1 MVSTVHI
8 HQDGF
13 DLLGSKSGLLTIFL
27 FFFLTEHLSHFLIL
41 VTYSSKERIIKEG
54 NFMLDK
60 AGSMK
65 YFFLIG
71 LHKTLQAIE
80 FPSRKPISI

>member
-1 MVSTVHI
+1 
-8 HQDGF
+8 
-13 DLLGSKSGLLTIFL
+13 
-27 FFFLTEHLSHFLIL
+27 
-41 VTYSSKERIIKEG
+41 
-54 NFMLDK
+54 MLDK

-65 YFFLIG
+65 YFVLIG

>member
-1 MVSTVHI
+1 
-8 HQDGF
+8 
-13 DLLGSKSGLLTIFL
+13 
-27 FFFLTEHLSHFLIL
+27 
-41 VTYSSKERIIKEG
+41 
-54 NFMLDK
+54 MLDK

-65 YFFLIG
+65 FFFFFLIG

>member
-1 MVSTVHI
+1 
-8 HQDGF
+8 
-13 DLLGSKSGLLTIFL
+13 
-27 FFFLTEHLSHFLIL
+27 
-41 VTYSSKERIIKEG
+41 
-54 NFMLDK
+54 MLDK
-60 AGSMK
+60 AGSMN

>member
-1 MVSTVHI
+1 M
-8 HQDGF
+8 
-13 DLLGSKSGLLTIFL
+13 
-27 FFFLTEHLSHFLIL
+27 
-41 VTYSSKERIIKEG
+41 KEG

-65 YFFLIG
+65 YYFLIG

>member
-1 MVSTVHI
+1 
-8 HQDGF
+8 
-13 DLLGSKSGLLTIFL
+13 
-27 FFFLTEHLSHFLIL
+27 
-41 VTYSSKERIIKEG
+41 
-54 NFMLDK
+54 MLDK

-65 YFFLIG
+65 FFFFLIG